1 MMPTALARNWNVWI
15 ITILIKFSQ
24 EWISLHAH
32 FARLMDLVWC
42 CWHDGCRE
50 GGMCCLAVRRFLIG
64 ICQLTRLPTTLAFP
78 LISLHVT
85 WQFIFVPLAMVITGC
100 VSKKVKF
107 CMDLFCPEYHDFV
120 RTIHILLFFPRLC
133 VSRSETRQEHHV

>member
-1 MMPTALARNWNVWI
+1 
-15 ITILIKFSQ
+15 
-24 EWISLHAH
+24 
-32 FARLMDLVWC
+32 
-42 CWHDGCRE
+42 
-50 GGMCCLAVRRFLIG
+50 MCCLAVRRFPIG
-64 ICQLTRLPTTLAFP
+64 ICQLTRLPTTLTFP